1 VTLRLHV
8 DSYLNVDFCLA
19 LFTATV
25 HVKMPI
31 AKTPVSA
38 TLEGA
43 GQSVSWADQMDDL
56 EASEITAD
64 NLPEPRETVNGDTRT
79 VVSYRVDEGGKIK
92 KVTQVYQEV
101 RQQVPKAIAR
111 RRTWKKFGEA
121 EKDNPKGPDQ
131 ATTVIAD
138 DVYLTLTTNK
148 EQLEHHDDDPLKK
161 LSTKSMVTCRICKG
175 DHWTTKCPYKDTL
188 GPSTIQEMEE
198 GECGAAP
205 TFCTACACC
214 AFLFVLAR
222 KCGDVEI
229 LLVCVVLGLALCENM
244 KS

>member
-111 RRTWKKFGEA
+111 RRVCLHNT
-121 EKDNPKGPDQ
+121 
-131 ATTVIAD
+131 
-138 DVYLTLTTNK
+138 
-148 EQLEHHDDDPLKK
+148 
-161 LSTKSMVTCRICKG
+161 M
-175 DHWTTKCPYKDTL
+175 
-188 GPSTIQEMEE
+188 STIFYTNLEYIIVRVM
-198 GECGAAP
+198 CLSRFRA
-205 TFCTACACC
+205 
-214 AFLFVLAR
+214 
-222 KCGDVEI
+222 I
-229 LLVCVVLGLALCENM
+229 W
-244 KS
+244 